1 MYKQLICYNSDR
13 IIGKYRARYYIKII
27 SRKTLVLIYEK
38 IKINNEWRGRRIM
51 QEKSMQFNKSVYI
64 ENKCIKPSEHVFII
78 AEAGVNHNG
87 DMKLAKQMIDVAA
100 ESGVDAVKFQTF
112 KTDQLILKSI
122 EKAPYQK
129 ITTNHKESQYEML
142 KSLEVTKEQ
151 TKELMDYCRAKN
163 IIFLS
168 TPFEKSS
175 LDELDELGVSAFKVA
190 ATDLTNIQFLR
201 QVAEKGKPIILS
213 AGMCYLEEVYKAL
226 EAIHLINKDVIL
238 LQCTAN
244 YPIQDEEAN
253 INVIR
258 TFMDTFDVLVGYSDH
273 SQGVGASP
281 YAVAAGAKV
290 IEKHFT
296 LDKGMEG
303 PDHKASVTPDELKQL
318 VVDIRRVEKYLGDGF
333 KMPSC
338 SEQMTRKSLQKCLV
352 ASQSIKK
359 GEKFCAENIV
369 AKRTNGEG
377 ISALYYD
384 VVDGKTA
391 NRNYNV
397 DDIIWLD

>member
-1 MYKQLICYNSDR
+1 MYDSKMI
-13 IIGKYRARYYIKII
+13 
-27 SRKTLVLIYEK
+27 
-38 IKINNEWRGRRIM
+38 
-51 QEKSMQFNKSVYI
+51 FNKEI
-64 ENKCIKPSEHVFII
+64 TIANKLISNNKKTFIV

-87 DMKLAKQMIDVAA
+87 DMNIAKKMIDVAV

-112 KTDQLILKSI
+112 KADKLILKDI

-129 ITTNHKESQYEML
+129 VTTSQSESQYEML
-142 KSLEVTKEQ
+142 KRLEVTKEQ
-151 TKELMDYCRAKN
+151 TTELMDYCHKKN

-168 TPFEKSS
+168 TPFEKTS
-175 LDELDELGVSAFKVA
+175 LDELDELGVSAFKIA

-201 QVAEKGKPIILS
+201 QVAKKEKPIILS
-213 AGMCYLEEVYKAL
+213 AGMCYMEEVEKAL
-226 EAIHLINKDVIL
+226 ESIYPYNKDVIL

-244 YPIQDEEAN
+244 YPIQNTEAN
-253 INVIR
+253 INVVR
-258 TFMDTFDVLVGYSDH
+258 TLKEKFDMIVGYSDH

-281 YAVAAGAKV
+281 YAVAVGAKV

-296 LDKGMEG
+296 LDKNMEG

-318 VVDIRRVEKYLGDGF
+318 VSDIRRVEQYLGNGI

-352 ASQSIKK
+352 ASKPINK
-359 GEKFCAENIV
+359 GEIFSDDNIV

-384 VVDGKTA
+384 DLIGNISK
-391 NRNYNV
+391 RNFEI
-397 DDIIWLD
+397 DEILLID

>member
-1 MYKQLICYNSDR
+1 M
-13 IIGKYRARYYIKII
+13 
-27 SRKTLVLIYEK
+27 EK
-38 IKINNEWRGRRIM
+38 VK
-51 QEKSMQFNKSVYI
+51 MQFNKNIYVG
-64 ENKCIKPSEHVFII
+64 NKCINPLGHVFII

-87 DMKLAKQMIDVAA
+87 DMKLAKQMIDVAV
-100 ESGVDAVKFQTF
+100 ESGADAVKFQAF
-112 KTDQLILKSI
+112 KADHLILKNI

-129 ITTNHKESQYEML
+129 VTTNNKESQYEML
-142 KSLEVTKEQ
+142 KNLEVTKKQ
-151 TKELMDYCRAKN
+151 TKELMDYCMTKN

-168 TPFEKSS
+168 TPFEKAS

-213 AGMCYLEEVYKAL
+213 AGMCYLEEVHKAL
-226 EAIHLINKDVIL
+226 ETICPINKDVIL

-281 YAVAAGAKV
+281 YAVAVGANV

-296 LDKGMEG
+296 LDKSMEG
-303 PDHKASVTPDELKQL
+303 PDHKASVTPEELKQL
-318 VVDIRRVEKYLGDGF
+318 VSDIRRVEKYLGDGI

-352 ASQSIKK
+352 ASQSIKM
-359 GEKFCAENIV
+359 GDKFCTENIV

-384 VVDGKTA
+384 NVNGKTA
-391 NRNYNV
+391 NRDYNV

>member
-1 MYKQLICYNSDR
+1 MDFCKEISIVD
-13 IIGKYRARYYIKII
+13 KYI
-27 SRKTLVLIYEK
+27 SNASQT
-38 IKINNEWRGRRIM
+38 
-51 QEKSMQFNKSVYI
+51 
-64 ENKCIKPSEHVFII
+64 FII

-87 DMKLAKQMIDVAA
+87 DMNLARKMIDVAA
-100 ESGVDAVKFQTF
+100 EAGADAVKFQTF
-112 KTDQLILKSI
+112 KAEKLILKNI

-129 ITTNHKESQYEML
+129 ITTNSNESQYDML
-142 KSLEVTKEQ
+142 KHLEVTKEQ
-151 TKELMDYCRAKN
+151 IKELMEYCQKKN

-168 TPFEKSS
+168 TPFEKTS
-175 LDELDELGVSAFKVA
+175 LDELDELGVVAFKIA

-201 QVAEKGKPIILS
+201 QVAEKGRPIILS
-213 AGMCYLEEVYKAL
+213 AGMCYLEEVQRAL
-226 EAIHLINKDVIL
+226 EALYPINRNVVL

-258 TFMDTFDVLVGYSDH
+258 TFKEAFDILVGYSDH

-296 LDKGMEG
+296 LDRHMEG
-303 PDHKASVTPDELKQL
+303 PDHKASVTPKELQQL
-318 VVDIRRVEKYLGDGF
+318 ISDIRRVEKYLGDGI

-352 ASQSIKK
+352 AAGTINA
-359 GEKFCAENIV
+359 GEKFSNENIV
-369 AKRTNGEG
+369 AKRTNGVG
-377 ISALYYD
+377 ISALY
-384 VVDGKTA
+384 VDDIVGRTA
-391 NRNYNV
+391 YREYKV
-397 DDIIWLD
+397 DDIIVLE

>member
-1 MYKQLICYNSDR
+1 M
-13 IIGKYRARYYIKII
+13 
-27 SRKTLVLIYEK
+27 RK
-38 IKINNEWRGRRIM
+38 
-51 QEKSMQFNKSVYI
+51 KSMEFNKSVYVG
-64 ENKCIKPSEHVFII
+64 NKCIDPSGHVFII

-87 DMKLAKQMIDVAA
+87 DMNLAKQMIDVAA
-100 ESGVDAVKFQTF
+100 EAGVDAVKFQTF
-112 KTDQLILKSI
+112 KADQLILKSI

-129 ITTNHKESQYEML
+129 VTTNNKESQYDML
-142 KSLEVTKEQ
+142 KRLEVTKEQ
-151 TKELMDYCRAKN
+151 TKELMDYCKAKN

-168 TPFEKSS
+168 TPFEKAS

-226 EAIHLINKDVIL
+226 EAIYLINKDVIL

-258 TFMDTFDVLVGYSDH
+258 TFKDEFDILVGYSDH
-273 SQGVGASP
+273 SQGIGASP

-296 LDKGMEG
+296 LNKNMEG
-303 PDHKASVTPDELKQL
+303 PDHRASVTPEELRQL
-318 VVDIRRVEKYLGDGF
+318 VADIRRGEKYLGDGI
-333 KMPSC
+333 KTPSC

-352 ASQSIKK
+352 ASQSIRK
-359 GEKFCAENIV
+359 GDKFSAENIV

-384 VVDGKTA
+384 NVDGKTA
-391 NRNYNV
+391 NRNYNI
-397 DDIIWLD
+397 DDIICLD